1 MTIYTRR
8 GDKGT
13 TTLTNGERVSKAD
26 ERIDYYGSLDE
37 LSSQI
42 GWLSALIQEKFSAE
56 FDEELSLME
65 QAQQLL
71 FHLAV
76 DAEAAQ
82 QYHLP
87 HPTRAD
93 TEALERSISHTE
105 KLTDGLF
112 SGFVLPGGHPLA
124 AHAHVVRTLC
134 RRTERLWYKLCK
146 YSSCLLLPINDPQ
159 TMAYINRLSDFFYA
173 LAKKIN
179 YLTQTDEKNAR

>member
-1 MTIYTRR
+1 MTIYTRH

-13 TTLTNGERVSKAD
+13 TSLTNGERVSKAD

-42 GWLSALIQEKFSAE
+42 GWLSALIKEKFAEE
-56 FDEELSLME
+56 FDEELALME

-82 QYHLP
+82 QYHMP
-87 HPTRAD
+87 HPTPAD
-93 TEALERSISHTE
+93 TDALERNISQTE
-105 KLTDGLF
+105 ERVGGLF
-112 SGFVLPGGHPLA
+112 HGFVLPGGHPLA
-124 AHAHVVRTLC
+124 AHAQVVRTLC

-146 YSSCLLLPINDPQ
+146 YSSCYSLPINDPQ

-179 YLTQTDEKNAR
+179 YLTHTDEKSAR